1 MTVTKHQCNGVDS
14 VAPGTFSVDLP
25 IPTPHNLVG
34 FSSIHFSPLSL
45 CIYPMP
51 LLPGPFPLSPGP
63 GNLPGISV
71 FLALLVTFSSSSQD
85 CMPLIFLYYP
95 GDLPPVPEVLWKA
108 IIIIRASVR
117 PFRGPCHSPPS
128 NALGD
133 ENSIIHDHGGG
144 EQK

>member
-14 VAPGTFSVDLP
+14 VTPGTFSVNLP
-25 IPTPHNLVG
+25 IPIPHNLVG

-45 CIYPMP
+45 RIYPMP
-51 LLPGPFPLSPGP
+51 LLPGPFPISPGP
-63 GNLPGISV
+63 GNVPGLSV

-85 CMPLIFLYYP
+85 YMPPHLL
-95 GDLPPVPEVLWKA
+95 LLSRW
-108 IIIIRASVR
+108 SSSHT
-117 PFRGPCHSPPS
+117 RGPLKSHYNHKGICETLQGPLSPAPS

-133 ENSIIHDHGGG
+133 DNSIIHEHGGG